1 VRLNGDAHIV
11 PIPSLDAHGLLPAG
25 VHDYTLMEIEA
36 VFAGNAHRRRLYR
49 GFASCFKDEL
59 RGRIEG
65 CVMGGWVK
73 ALEAKARIIHSQL
86 AAARKLA
93 EEAGLDPDDVAQP
106 YLDLINDLY
115 RDECQFAQLVDDA
128 DLIVRYSGPAIS
140 LGPTMSMFTSVCRD
154 LRSQIQGVAKAIFGL
169 SVDEPHAAARG
180 ARLRWPSAL
189 DPLLS
194 GLAHGSLVVGVR
206 IQSPEE
212 DARAHLTELAGVS
225 DSIVESVRT
234 AVKNIAT
241 VSRHV
246 GDRGID
252 EDAIQA
258 ELPDPAIRDT
268 VLVAA
273 AKLAPTGRKQYK
285 SVSFYSKGDATG
297 PARELTPASRRIL
310 NRAIDRPVRTNREGS
325 FEGVAG
331 RQPRLIA
338 VSSLEV
344 LERPAQQS
352 EMVVGSR

>member
-1 VRLNGDAHIV
+1 
-11 PIPSLDAHGLLPAG
+11 
-25 VHDYTLMEIEA
+25 
-36 VFAGNAHRRRLYR
+36 
-49 GFASCFKDEL
+49 
-59 RGRIEG
+59 
-65 CVMGGWVK
+65 MGGWVK

-154 LRSQIQGVAKAIFGL
+154 LRTQIQGVAKAIFGL

-180 ARLRWPSAL
+180 PRLRWPSAL

-206 IQSPEE
+206 IQSPQE
-212 DARAHLTELAGVS
+212 DARAHQTELAGVS

-246 GDRGID
+246 GDGGID

-273 AKLAPTGRKQYK
+273 AKLAPTGRKQYH
-285 SVSFYSKGDATG
+285 SVSFYSQDDAT
-297 PARELTPASRRIL
+297 PARELTAASRRVL
-310 NRAIDRPVRTNREGS
+310 NRAIARPVRTSQEGS
-325 FEGVAG
+325 FEGVIREVDLDARRFEIRRVANAGAIRCMYQSEAHELVRHSLDARVRVTGQYETLAG

-344 LERPAQQS
+344 LERPSQQS
-352 EMVVGSR
+352 EMPVGSR

>member
-1 VRLNGDAHIV
+1 
-11 PIPSLDAHGLLPAG
+11 
-25 VHDYTLMEIEA
+25 
-36 VFAGNAHRRRLYR
+36 
-49 GFASCFKDEL
+49 
-59 RGRIEG
+59 
-65 CVMGGWVK
+65 MGKWVK

-86 AAARKLA
+86 AEAKKLA
-93 EEAGLDPDDVAQP
+93 VETGLDPDDVAQR
-106 YLDLINDLY
+106 YFDLINDLY
-115 RDECQFAQLVDDA
+115 RDEYQFAQLIDDA

-169 SVDEPHAAARG
+169 SVDEPHAAVRRP
-180 ARLRWPSAL
+180 RLRWPSEL
-189 DPLLS
+189 DPLLA
-194 GLAHGSLVVGVR
+194 GLACGSLVVGVR

-212 DARAHLTELAGVS
+212 DERANQPALAGVS
-225 DSIVESVRT
+225 DSIVESVRM

-246 GDRGID
+246 DDSGID

-273 AKLAPTGRKQYK
+273 AKLAPTGRKQYH
-285 SVSFYSKGDATG
+285 SVSFYSQDDAT
-297 PARELTPASRRIL
+297 PARELTAASRRVL
-310 NRAIDRPVRTNREGS
+310 NRAIARPVRTSQEGS
-325 FEGVAG
+325 FEGVIREVDLDARRFEIRRVANAGAIRCMYQSEAHELVRHNLDARVRVTGQYETLAG

-344 LERPAQQS
+344 LERPSQQS
-352 EMVVGSR
+352 EMPVGSR

>member
-1 VRLNGDAHIV
+1 
-11 PIPSLDAHGLLPAG
+11 
-25 VHDYTLMEIEA
+25 
-36 VFAGNAHRRRLYR
+36 
-49 GFASCFKDEL
+49 
-59 RGRIEG
+59 
-65 CVMGGWVK
+65 MGGWVK
-73 ALEAKARIIHSQL
+73 ALEAKARIIHGQL
-86 AAARKLA
+86 AEARKLA
-93 EEAGLDPDDVAQP
+93 VEAGLDPDEVSQP

-169 SVDEPHAAARG
+169 SVDEPLASASRP
-180 ARLRWPSAL
+180 RLRWPSEL

-206 IQSPEE
+206 LQSPEE
-212 DARAHLTELAGVS
+212 DARVRQPELAGVS
-225 DSIVESVRT
+225 DSIVESVRM

-246 GDRGID
+246 DDSGID

-268 VLVAA
+268 VLVAT

-285 SVSFYSKGDATG
+285 SVTFYSKDGADVPG
-297 PARELTPASRRIL
+297 KELTPSSRRVL
-310 NRAIDRPVRTNREGS
+310 NRVIARPVRASRAGS
-325 FEGVAG
+325 FEGVVREVDLDARRFEIRRVANAG
-331 RQPRLIA
+331 AIRCMYQSQEHEMVRHSLDARVRVTGQYETMAGQQPRLVA

-344 LERPAQQS
+344 LEQPAQQS
-352 EMVVGSR
+352 EMPVGSR

>member
-1 VRLNGDAHIV
+1 
-11 PIPSLDAHGLLPAG
+11 
-25 VHDYTLMEIEA
+25 
-36 VFAGNAHRRRLYR
+36 
-49 GFASCFKDEL
+49 
-59 RGRIEG
+59 
-65 CVMGGWVK
+65 MGGWLK
-73 ALEAKARIIHSQL
+73 ALEAKARIIHGQL
-86 AAARKLA
+86 AEARKLA
-93 EEAGLDPDDVAQP
+93 VEAGLDPNEVSQP

-169 SVDEPHAAARG
+169 SVDEPHASASRP
-180 ARLRWPSAL
+180 RLRWPSEL

-212 DARAHLTELAGVS
+212 DARVRQPALAGVS
-225 DSIVESVRT
+225 DSIVESVRM

-246 GDRGID
+246 GDIGID

-268 VLVAA
+268 VLVATT
-273 AKLAPTGRKQYK
+273 KLAPTGRKQYK
-285 SVSFYSKGDATG
+285 SVTFYSKDGATA
-297 PARELTPASRRIL
+297 PARELTPASRRVL
-310 NRAIDRPVRTNREGS
+310 TRAIDRPVRASREGS
-325 FEGVAG
+325 FEGVIREVDLDARRFEIRRVANAG
-331 RQPRLIA
+331 AIRCMYQSEEHELVRHSLDARVRVTGQYETLAGQQPRLIA

-344 LERPAQQS
+344 LEQPAQQS
-352 EMVVGSR
+352 EMAVGSP

>member
-1 VRLNGDAHIV
+1 M
-11 PIPSLDAHGLLPAG
+11 S
-25 VHDYTLMEIEA
+25 
-36 VFAGNAHRRRLYR
+36 
-49 GFASCFKDEL
+49 
-59 RGRIEG
+59 
-65 CVMGGWVK
+65 GWVK
-73 ALEAKARIIHSQL
+73 ALEAKARIIHGQL
-86 AAARKLA
+86 AEARKLA
-93 EEAGLDPDDVAQP
+93 VEAGLDPDEVSQP

-169 SVDEPHAAARG
+169 SIDESRASASRP
-180 ARLRWPSAL
+180 RLRWPSEL

-206 IQSPEE
+206 IQSPEQ
-212 DARAHLTELAGVS
+212 DARVRQPALAGVS
-225 DSIVESVRT
+225 DSIVESVRM

-246 GDRGID
+246 GDSGID

-285 SVSFYSKGDATG
+285 SVTFYSKDDTG
-297 PARELTPASRRIL
+297 VPAKELTPSSRRVL
-310 NRAIDRPVRTNREGS
+310 NRVIARPVRASRAGS
-325 FEGVAG
+325 FEGVIREVDLDARRFEIRRVANAG
-331 RQPRLIA
+331 AIRCMYQSQEHEMVRHSLDARVRVTGQYETMAGQQPRLVA

-344 LERPAQQS
+344 LEQPAQQS
-352 EMVVGSR
+352 EMPVGSR

>member
-1 VRLNGDAHIV
+1 M
-11 PIPSLDAHGLLPAG
+11 S
-25 VHDYTLMEIEA
+25 
-36 VFAGNAHRRRLYR
+36 
-49 GFASCFKDEL
+49 
-59 RGRIEG
+59 
-65 CVMGGWVK
+65 GWVK
-73 ALEAKARIIHSQL
+73 ALEAKARIIHGQL
-86 AAARKLA
+86 AEARKLA
-93 EEAGLDPDDVAQP
+93 VEAGLDPDEVSQP

-169 SVDEPHAAARG
+169 SVDEPHASASRPP
-180 ARLRWPSAL
+180 LRWPSEL

-206 IQSPEE
+206 IQSPEQ
-212 DARAHLTELAGVS
+212 DARVRQPALAGVS
-225 DSIVESVRT
+225 DSIVESVRM

-285 SVSFYSKGDATG
+285 SVTFYSKDDATV
-297 PARELTPASRRIL
+297 PAKELTPASRRL
-310 NRAIDRPVRTNREGS
+310 LDRAIDRPVRTSREGT
-325 FEGVAG
+325 FEGVIREVDLDARRFEIRHVANAG
-331 RQPRLIA
+331 AVRCMYRSEEHELVRHSLDARVRVTGRYETLAGQQPRLIA

-344 LERPAQQS
+344 LEQAVQQS
-352 EMVVGSR
+352 EMPVRSR

>member
-1 VRLNGDAHIV
+1 
-11 PIPSLDAHGLLPAG
+11 
-25 VHDYTLMEIEA
+25 
-36 VFAGNAHRRRLYR
+36 
-49 GFASCFKDEL
+49 
-59 RGRIEG
+59 
-65 CVMGGWVK
+65 MGGWVK

-140 LGPTMSMFTSVCRD
+140 LGPTMSMFTTVCGD
-154 LRSQIQGVAKAIFGL
+154 LRAQIQGVAKAIFGL
-169 SVDEPHAAARG
+169 SVDESHATARRP
-180 ARLRWPSAL
+180 RLRWPSEL

-212 DARAHLTELAGVS
+212 DARAHQTELAGVS

-246 GDRGID
+246 GDGGID

-258 ELPDPAIRDT
+258 VLPDPAIRDT

-273 AKLAPTGRKQYK
+273 TKLAPTGRKQYK
-285 SVSFYSKGDATG
+285 SVSFYSRDDATV
-297 PARELTPASRRIL
+297 PARELTPSSRRVL
-310 NRAIDRPVRTNREGS
+310 NRAIARPVRTSREGS
-325 FEGVAG
+325 FEGVIREVDLDARRFEIRRVANAGAIRCMYQSEAHELVRHSLDARVRVTGQYETLAG

-352 EMVVGSR
+352 EMAVGSR

>member
-1 VRLNGDAHIV
+1 
-11 PIPSLDAHGLLPAG
+11 
-25 VHDYTLMEIEA
+25 
-36 VFAGNAHRRRLYR
+36 
-49 GFASCFKDEL
+49 
-59 RGRIEG
+59 
-65 CVMGGWVK
+65 MGGWVK
-73 ALEAKARIIHSQL
+73 ALEAKARIIHGQL

-154 LRSQIQGVAKAIFGL
+154 LRTQIQGVAKAIFGL

-212 DARAHLTELAGVS
+212 DARAHQTELAGVS

-246 GDRGID
+246 GDGGID

-273 AKLAPTGRKQYK
+273 AKLAPTGRKQYQ
-285 SVSFYSKGDATG
+285 SVSFYSQDDAT
-297 PARELTPASRRIL
+297 PARELTAASRRVL
-310 NRAIDRPVRTNREGS
+310 NRAVARPVRTSQEGS
-325 FEGVAG
+325 FEGVIREVDLDARRFEIRRVANAG
-331 RQPRLIA
+331 AIRCMYQSEAHELVRHNLDARVRITGQYETLAGHQPRLIA

-344 LERPAQQS
+344 LEPPA
-352 EMVVGSR
+352 

>member
-1 VRLNGDAHIV
+1 MRLTH
-11 PIPSLDAHGLLPAG
+11 H
-25 VHDYTLMEIEA
+25 
-36 VFAGNAHRRRLYR
+36 
-49 GFASCFKDEL
+49 
-59 RGRIEG
+59 
-65 CVMGGWVK
+65 MGAWLQS
-73 ALEAKARIIHSQL
+73 LEAKARIIHGQL
-86 AAARKLA
+86 AEAGKLA
-93 EEAGLDPDDVAQP
+93 AEAGLDPDDVSQP

-140 LGPTMSMFTSVCRD
+140 IGPTMSMFTSVCRD

-169 SVDEPHAAARG
+169 SLDEPLAAARRP
-180 ARLRWPSAL
+180 RLRWPNEL

-206 IQSPEE
+206 IQSPDE
-212 DARAHLTELAGVS
+212 DASQPALAGIS
-225 DSIVESVRT
+225 DSIVESVRM

-246 GDRGID
+246 DDNEID

-285 SVSFYSKGDATG
+285 SVSFYSKDDATA
-297 PARELTPASRRIL
+297 PARELTPSSRRIL
-310 NRAIDRPVRTNREGS
+310 NRAVARPVRTSREGS
-325 FEGVAG
+325 FEGVIRAVDLDARRFEIRRVANVGAIRCVYQSQVHELVRHSLDARVRVTGQYETLVG
-331 RQPRLIA
+331 RPRLIA

-352 EMVVGSR
+352 EMPVGSR

>member
-1 VRLNGDAHIV
+1 
-11 PIPSLDAHGLLPAG
+11 
-25 VHDYTLMEIEA
+25 
-36 VFAGNAHRRRLYR
+36 
-49 GFASCFKDEL
+49 
-59 RGRIEG
+59 
-65 CVMGGWVK
+65 MGGWVK
-73 ALEAKARIIHSQL
+73 ALEAKARIIHGQL

-140 LGPTMSMFTSVCRD
+140 LGPTMSMFTTVCGD
-154 LRSQIQGVAKAIFGL
+154 LRAQIQGVAKAIVGL
-169 SVDEPHAAARG
+169 SVDESHAAAKRP
-180 ARLRWPSAL
+180 RLRWPSEL

-194 GLAHGSLVVGVR
+194 GLARGSLVVGVR

-212 DARAHLTELAGVS
+212 DARAHQPALAGVS

-246 GDRGID
+246 GDGGID

-258 ELPDPAIRDT
+258 VLPDPAIRDT
-268 VLVAA
+268 VLVAVT
-273 AKLAPTGRKQYK
+273 KLAPTGKKQYK
-285 SVSFYSKGDATG
+285 SVSFYSKDDATV
-297 PARELTPASRRIL
+297 PARELTPSSRRTL
-310 NRAIDRPVRTNREGS
+310 DRAIARPVRASHEGS
-325 FEGVAG
+325 FEGVIRAVDLDARRFEIRRVANAG
-331 RQPRLIA
+331 AIRCMYQSEAHELVRHNLDARVRVTGQYETLAGHQPRLIA

-344 LERPAQQS
+344 LEPPAQQS
-352 EMVVGSR
+352 EIPVGSP

>member
-1 VRLNGDAHIV
+1 M
-11 PIPSLDAHGLLPAG
+11 S
-25 VHDYTLMEIEA
+25 
-36 VFAGNAHRRRLYR
+36 
-49 GFASCFKDEL
+49 
-59 RGRIEG
+59 
-65 CVMGGWVK
+65 GWVK
-73 ALEAKARIIHSQL
+73 ALEAKARIIHGQL
-86 AAARKLA
+86 AEARKLA
-93 EEAGLDPDDVAQP
+93 VEAGLDPDEVSQP

-169 SVDEPHAAARG
+169 SVDEPHASASRP
-180 ARLRWPSAL
+180 RLRWPSEL

-212 DARAHLTELAGVS
+212 DARVRQPALAGVS
-225 DSIVESVRT
+225 DSIVESVRM

-246 GDRGID
+246 GDSGID

-273 AKLAPTGRKQYK
+273 AKLAPTGRKQYNG
-285 SVSFYSKGDATG
+285 VTFYSKDDAEV
-297 PARELTPASRRIL
+297 PARELTPSSRRAL
-310 NRAIDRPVRTNREGS
+310 NRVIARPVRARRAGS
-325 FEGVAG
+325 FEGVIREVDLDARRFEIRGVAG
-331 RQPRLIA
+331 AGAIRCMYQSEEHELVRHSLDARVRVTGQYETLADQQPRLVA

-344 LERPAQQS
+344 LEQPAQQS
-352 EMVVGSR
+352 EMPVGSR